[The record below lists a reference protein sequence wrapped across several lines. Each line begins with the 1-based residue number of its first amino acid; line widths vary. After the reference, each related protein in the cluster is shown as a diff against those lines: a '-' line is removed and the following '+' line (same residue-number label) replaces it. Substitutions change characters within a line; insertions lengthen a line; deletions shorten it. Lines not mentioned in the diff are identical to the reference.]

1 MVGSLRHRSR
11 FAALV
16 AVVLGASLVSP
27 AVAANPDLA
36 AVAPARSAAT
46 GQVSPPAAFVD
57 GEDSDCAPWKLVFL
71 DLGFFDLGV
80 EIAEEGWVWVNG
92 EGTADKFRDA
102 SGVVTKSKV
111 AHNDTPANH
120 FSHDWNV
127 DIRVDPG
134 QEGLLSNVNGPN
146 NTDAVLSDSDLLP
159 AEEIELEWELGVTPD
174 EKSGDGA
181 SPFLPRWVLPNLG
194 DRIWT
199 NGHWVFDCGH
209 SKKIGGA
216 LVDLPNG
223 GQAIVGGVEHFRT
236 EIHPG
241 RAIATMRRQ
250 AAMLPGSGTTPVPV
264 TATDLYIHGRGGF
277 MVQQLEC
284 GIDTILVEI
293 TNSCPIRTSPIEE
306 VYAFDVCLPIRPTPS
321 AALAWSDVAGPGDS
335 GIDRIPTIT
344 PIPAAGGCLLGPD
357 EYDNDFD
364 DSTMLHVEVDLAGSG
379 IDPLGVYSRKIT
391 AGWLQPPSTPFPHL
405 SLTLDLLT
413 LYADHEGLA
422 YDGEFTFWW
431 MGVDKVPVDEWHRLV
446 NYEIPTD
453 DDSGIGCFDHTNRLN
468 DMDDEASCGNG
479 QLPFSG
485 PVWEWYQLTDT
496 PFTIHTSGFEQDC
509 YDSHFGSG
517 HFSITDYIDCH
528 FGNFFSETVNE
539 WGNNDALPPLDASI
553 GGPGIDPLALLGDVS
568 RGVDD
573 EFTFD
578 FTLGQIAPADEDKAD
593 LTIAKTCSWEGEVP
607 LAGEPFNCTIVV
619 TNPGPG
625 LPRDVVVTDTITT
638 ALDPTDYDVGP
649 ATFRVGDN
657 ATAYP
662 CGPSTPTGFSCEI
675 GTVAVGGSVTIDVEI
690 TPDEPG
696 GFSNLAGVTTSSTDL
711 DGANDEAE
719 VDVDV
724 FLAVPVDIAPSS
736 LTNPISL
743 TKRGL
748 VTVAI
753 LTTADFDATTLDVA
767 TACFGDAG
775 DPSQRTCDEAHGQV
789 HLVDADRD
797 RDIDLVFHFHSLLT
811 GIDAGDTSACLK
823 GTTTDGIGFYGCD
836 LITIVP

>member
-1 MVGSLRHRSR
+1 MGGRLRHSR
-11 FAALV
+11 NAVFI
-16 AVVLGASLVSP
+16 AVVLAASVVSP
-27 AVAANPDLA
+27 AVAANPLLA
-36 AVAPARSAAT
+36 SVSPAPIGATEQVAPT
-46 GQVSPPAAFVD
+46 AFID
-57 GEDSDCAPWKLVFL
+57 GEDSDCAAWKLVFL
-71 DLGFFDLGV
+71 DLGFFDIDV
-80 EIAEEGWVWVNG
+80 EIAEEGWVWAMG
-92 EGTADKFRDA
+92 ETTEDKFRDA

-134 QEGLLSNVNGPN
+134 QEGVLSNVNGPN
-146 NTDAVLSDSDLLP
+146 NTDSVLSDSDLVP
-159 AEEIELEWELGVTPD
+159 AEKIELEWEIGITPG

-194 DRIWT
+194 DRVWT

-209 SKKIGGA
+209 TKKIGGA

-223 GQAIVGGVEHFRT
+223 GQAIVGGTDHFRT

-241 RAIATMRRQ
+241 RAIATMRSQ
-250 AAMLPGSGTTPVPV
+250 AATLPGSGTTPVPV

-293 TNSCPIRTSPIEE
+293 TNSCPEKTTAIDTT
-306 VYAFDVCLPIRPTPS
+306 YAFDVCLPTRPTAS

-335 GIDRIPTIT
+335 GIDVVPTIT
-344 PIPAAGGCLLGPD
+344 PIAAAGGCVLGPD
-357 EYDNDFD
+357 EYGNDFD

-379 IDPLGVYSRKIT
+379 IDPLDVYSRKIT
-391 AGWLQPPSTPFPHL
+391 AGWLQPPSTPLPHL

-431 MGVDKVPVDEWHRLV
+431 MGVDKAPEDEWHRLV

-485 PVWEWYQLTDT
+485 PTWEWYQPADR
-496 PFTIHTSGFEQDC
+496 PFTIHTTGFEQDC
-509 YDSHFGSG
+509 YDDHFGSG
-517 HFSITDYIDCH
+517 HFSITDYLDCH
-528 FGNFFSETVNE
+528 FGNFFQETAND
-539 WGNNDALPPLDASI
+539 WGNNDALPPLDGI
-553 GGPGIDPLALLGDVS
+553 VGGPGVDPLTLLGDIS

-578 FTLGQIAPADEDKAD
+578 FTLGQIAPVDEDRAD
-593 LTIAKTCSWEGEVP
+593 LAVAKTCSWEGEVP
-607 LAGEPFNCTIVV
+607 LAGHPFTCTIVV

-625 LPRDVVVTDTITT
+625 LPRDVVITDTLTT
-638 ALDPTDYDVGP
+638 SLGAADYDVGA
-649 ATFRVGDN
+649 ATFRVGDDP
-657 ATAYP
+657 TAYA
-662 CGPSTPTGFSCEI
+662 CGPSAPTGFTCEI
-675 GTVAVGGSVTIDVEI
+675 GTVAVGGSVTIEVEI
-690 TPDEPG
+690 TPHEPG
-696 GFSNLAGVTTSSTDL
+696 SFANLAEVSTSSTDI

-724 FLAVPVDIAPSS
+724 HLEVPVDIQPGSS
-736 LTNPISL
+736 TNPFSL
-743 TKRGL
+743 SKRGV

-753 LTTADFDATTLDVA
+753 LTTAGFDATTLDVA

-775 DPSQRTCDEAHGQV
+775 DPSQRTCVVAHGGPR
-789 HLVDADRD
+789 LADADKD
-797 RDIDLVFHFHSLLT
+797 RDLDLIFQFEALLT
-811 GIDAGDTSACLK
+811 GIDPGDTTACLR

-836 LITIVP
+836 VITTVP